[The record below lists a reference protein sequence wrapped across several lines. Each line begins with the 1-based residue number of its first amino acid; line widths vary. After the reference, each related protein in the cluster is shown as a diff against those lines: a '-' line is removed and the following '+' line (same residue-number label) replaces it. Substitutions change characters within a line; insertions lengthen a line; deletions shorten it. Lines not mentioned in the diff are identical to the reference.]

1 MQCHNI
7 KPSVRKGACGRRE
20 GNGILFNPSVEEG
33 GEGRKKSSKLGRSR
47 VPVGVPG
54 GEGRTASMK
63 VFLCRKGNK
72 VLGSEHG
79 AGGERRGRKQ
89 KVGEMWKVSGVIV
102 TADGGEVT
110 ID

>member
-79 AGGERRGRKQ
+79 AGGESCCGEGIGGDGSRKSARCGRSL
-89 KVGEMWKVSGVIV
+89 VLL
-102 TADGGEVT
+102 
-110 ID
+110 